1 MNDWGYKNMDR
12 LAYLKDFFKRNKLAY
27 IVGFSC
33 LLIIDLVQVFVP
45 QILKAFSDDFQNG
58 SLNLDKVKFYAL
70 LMVLSGIVIAVG
82 RAIWRLSIFKSNRL
96 LEYEL
101 RRDCFENLLYLS
113 PDFFGKYKTGDLM
126 AHMTND
132 VSAVRKMAGPALLA
146 FVDAIIIII
155 STVFMMIKSTG
166 LKITLMAIAFFPLSV
181 FIISHMGKIIY
192 GRFKFV
198 QEVFSDLS
206 DNLQESFSGIRVI
219 KSFAK
224 EKLFLEEF
232 ENINDVNYKANLSM
246 VKVNAFMR
254 SSTDLIMSLA
264 YVVAIIVGGKM
275 VLNDSI
281 SLGDLV
287 AFIMYLGLLVWPTRY
302 FGVSVNVFQ
311 RGMASMD
318 RLSELLKQKTNIK
331 ESLNPVV
338 KESLEGYVEFKDVSF
353 KYKGAKNYALKDIN
367 FKLEPGK
374 TLAILGRTGSGKS
387 TVANLLLRLF
397 DTDSGSIYIDG
408 VDIKDMSLKSIRE
421 NIGYVPSDSFLF
433 SESILENIGLY
444 NDEKVSL
451 DEAEKFARLV
461 EFDSEIE
468 GFSDKY
474 DTILGER
481 GVNLS
486 GGQKQ
491 RLSIARALIKDADI
505 YILDDSLSAVD
516 TETEAEILDNLSDY
530 LKKRSVIIIAHR
542 VSTIKNADEII
553 YLEDGEIIER
563 GTHEELI
570 ALAGSYKTIYENQL
584 LEEGGA
590 IDG

>member
-1 MNDWGYKNMDR
+1 MDR